1 MELDWSLGLINASP
15 THADF
20 QICGWPGTK
29 NAKCESPLF
38 GELANRLSMF
48 LIRSGPRRGRQQSS
62 RLHCFAAEWQGAKKM
77 IRAAHAKEKQ

>member
-1 MELDWSLGLINASP
+1 MELDCSLGLINASP

-20 QICGWPGTK
+20 QTFGWPGTK

-48 LIRSGPRRGRQQSS
+48 LIRSDRAGDGNNQADFIALRRNGRGP
-62 RLHCFAAEWQGAKKM
+62 KK
-77 IRAAHAKEKQ
+77 

>member
-20 QICGWPGTK
+20 QICGCPGSK
-29 NAKCESPLF
+29 NAKCESPSFWGARQSLVDVSHKKRT
-38 GELANRLSMF
+38 AP
-48 LIRSGPRRGRQQSS
+48 GPATIKPASLLCGGTV
-62 RLHCFAAEWQGAKKM
+62 GAKKM

>member
-1 MELDWSLGLINASP
+1 MGLDCSLGLINASP

-20 QICGWPGTK
+20 QICVWPGSI
-29 NAKCESPLF
+29 NAKRDAPLF

-48 LIRSGPRRGRQQSS
+48 LIRSDRAGPATIKPASLLCGGMV
-62 RLHCFAAEWQGAKKM
+62 GAKKM